1 MITKGSVT
9 VATSNAKDFGVDVGV
24 GLRCPGWL
32 YVLLVGR
39 IGPYVASTLLLISR
53 YPVDVVVADGNR
65 GALTSLIV
73 VDMDGMKMKR
83 RGRCLYD

>member
-9 VATSNAKDFGVDVGV
+9 VTKTDAKDFDVGV

-32 YVLLVGR
+32 YVLLVGQ

-73 VDMDGMKMKR
+73 VDMDGME
-83 RGRCLYD
+83 